1 VIGAAWQTM
10 TRIEV
15 GVTNL
20 VQRIG
25 DDQAQVRY
33 SVVGRLRGRV
43 TLCAVFTVHK
53 ETMSMSFMV

>member
-10 TRIEV
+10 MRIEV

-33 SVVGRLRGRV
+33 SVVGRSRGRV

-53 ETMSMSFMV
+53 EMMSTSFMV